1 MENFKKLLTI
11 SIVFFYSFSLFSQV
25 GINTTGNAAN
35 AAAMLDIVSTSKGLL
50 IPRMTE
56 VQRTSIGSP
65 VQGLLVYQTN
75 NTEGFYFHDGSGWV
89 TLGTTSGM
97 LWTRSGTNTYLT
109 NGSDNLGIG
118 VSNPTAG
125 LHITTSTT
133 DVGTDASLG
142 ENVLIDEYQPSLAFL
157 DKSSST
163 DKYVIHLNQNIFTIG
178 RYTDATTMQDDF
190 VMNSGR
196 IGIGTASPDASAV
209 LEMEATDKGVL
220 VPRITLNSATDPV
233 SGTKAEGLMVYNDSG
248 SIGVNGFYYWDGTAW
263 KMVYS
268 GTDYENGQKHESLTS
283 TGNETVWKDMGDE
296 YQWKET
302 PTDLE
307 MSERNYTCIGK
318 VVISDFYEIDG
329 ETTSDT
335 WTATN
340 IASAPS
346 ARYHHTAVWTGTEM
360 IVWGGYNGGAVS
372 FNTGGR
378 YNPTSDSW
386 TATST
391 TNVPVGRKTHSA
403 IWTGS
408 EMIVFGGHDGSNY
421 LNTGGKYNPASDTWV
436 AITTSNAPSARREYS
451 AIWTGTEMII
461 WGGTNATIRT
471 NTGGRYN
478 PLLDSWTATSVS
490 NAPSART
497 VHTAVW
503 TGGEMI
509 VWGGGDGSTYFNTGS
524 KYNPSSDSWFT
535 ISITGAPTARIRH
548 TAVWTGTEMIVWG
561 GYRGAARFNTGGKYN
576 PVSDS
581 WTATSTTS
589 APSPRFVHGSVW
601 TGTEMIIWGG
611 RGVAKTTTNTG
622 GVYNSTTNSW
632 RATSTTGAPS
642 ARYEVVAVWAGNE
655 MITWGGYSGSV
666 PYNTGGKLSPAN
678 YPTFSS
684 SSSSKS
690 FYMYRKGQSQA
701 KREENNK

>member
-233 SGTKAEGLMVYNDSG
+233 SGTKAEGLMVYNDGG

-360 IVWGGYNGGAVS
+360 IVWGGY
-372 FNTGGR
+372 
-378 YNPTSDSW
+378 
-386 TATST
+386 
-391 TNVPVGRKTHSA
+391 
-403 IWTGS
+403 
-408 EMIVFGGHDGSNY
+408 
-421 LNTGGKYNPASDTWV
+421 
-436 AITTSNAPSARREYS
+436 
-451 AIWTGTEMII
+451 
-461 WGGTNATIRT
+461 
-471 NTGGRYN
+471 
-478 PLLDSWTATSVS
+478 
-490 NAPSART
+490 
-497 VHTAVW
+497 
-503 TGGEMI
+503 
-509 VWGGGDGSTYFNTGS
+509 
-524 KYNPSSDSWFT
+524 
-535 ISITGAPTARIRH
+535 
-548 TAVWTGTEMIVWG
+548 
-561 GYRGAARFNTGGKYN
+561 RGAARFNTGGKYN

-589 APSPRFVHGSVW
+589 APSPRFVHGSVR